1 MATTDN
7 KVSAEIEELQ
17 NRLDWLDKERLKA
30 SRRATT
36 LDQRQTTFE
45 RELETRDQRIKE
57 LEVKLGA
64 ATVQI
69 SRATQI
75 DSELKLFKDEML
87 SLVEQYDRRRADG
100 QDEIEKL
107 RRVEH
112 EMYQR
117 EIAAIRKEI
126 KPIGRLENEMAL
138 RPAEEQRLAGL
149 VGTQKS
155 KIESI
160 TSEVVNWQQQLSFV
174 SEAERTNAK
183 SIADLHTGSVESLRK
198 LESVDTRLE
207 VVNHNQIKSQTSIQE
222 IADALAKVRQEAK
235 IWSDQVQ
242 LGEHQ
247 RNKRL
252 DDWQAA
258 IDGFQGQMNSY
269 ATEWVKYDTQYKESK
284 MAVKTLVEWQSR
296 IESQQQE
303 IAEMS
308 RIGANQLLSRWDSFQ
323 VENDKRWKNYEL
335 DREQR
340 WARSDRKEKKNLV
353 QLQEM
358 SELLDDIQQE
368 KDALWRVQN
377 AQADV
382 MKSLPRIWKE
392 EVEKARAHNPNS
404 RRQPALIP
412 VRED

>member
-1 MATTDN
+1 MATTN
-7 KVSAEIEELQ
+7 NTVQNEIEELQ

-30 SRRATT
+30 SKRATT
-36 LDQRQTTFE
+36 LEQRQTTYD

-57 LEVKLGA
+57 LEEKLAA
-64 ATVQI
+64 ATIQI
-69 SRATQI
+69 TRATQI

-87 SLVEQYDRRRADG
+87 NLVEQYDRRRIDG
-100 QDEIEKL
+100 QEEIEKL

-117 EIAAIRKEI
+117 EIAAIRKEL

-149 VGTQKS
+149 VSSQQST
-155 KIESI
+155 I
-160 TSEVVNWQQQLSFV
+160 TGIKSEVANWPQQLSFIG
-174 SEAERTNAK
+174 EAERTNAK

-207 VVNHNQIKSQTSIQE
+207 VVNHNQMKAQTSIQE
-222 IADALAKVRQEAK
+222 LADSLAKLRQEAK
-235 IWSDQVQ
+235 LWVDQVQ
-242 LGEHQ
+242 IGEHQ

-252 DDWQAA
+252 DDWQAT
-258 IDGFQGQMNSY
+258 IDDFQEQMNSY
-269 ATEWVKYDTQYKESK
+269 TTEWVRYDTQYKESK
-284 MAVKTLVEWQSR
+284 MAVQTLVEWQSR
-296 IESQQQE
+296 IESLQQE
-303 IAEMS
+303 AAEMS
-308 RIGANQLLSRWDSFQ
+308 RIEANQMLSRWDSFQ
-323 VENDKRWKNYEL
+323 AENDKQWKNYEV

-340 WARSDRKEKKNLV
+340 WARSDRKEKKILE
-353 QLQEM
+353 QLQEIT
-358 SELLDDIQQE
+358 ELLDEIQQE

-404 RRQPALIP
+404 LRQPALVP
-412 VRED
+412 VREE

>member
-1 MATTDN
+1 MATTKN
-7 KVSAEIEELQ
+7 EVSAEIEELQ

-36 LDQRQTTFE
+36 LEQRQTTYE
-45 RELETRDQRIKE
+45 RQLETRDQRIKE
-57 LEVKLGA
+57 LEAKLA
-64 ATVQI
+64 AAVVQI

-75 DSELKLFKDEML
+75 DSELKLLKDEML
-87 SLVEQYDRRRADG
+87 NLVEQYDKRGVNG
-100 QDEIEKL
+100 QEEIEKL

-117 EIAAIRKEI
+117 EIAAIKKEI

-155 KIESI
+155 KIDSI
-160 TSEVVNWQQQLSFV
+160 TSEVANWPQQLSFV
-174 SEAERTNAK
+174 IEAERANAK

-207 VVNHNQIKSQTSIQE
+207 VVNHNQMKAQTSIQE
-222 IADALAKVRQEAK
+222 LIDSLAEVRREAK
-235 IWSDQVQ
+235 LWVDQVQ

-252 DDWQAA
+252 DEWQAT
-258 IDGFQGQMNSY
+258 IDGFQEQMNSY
-269 ATEWVKYDTQYKESK
+269 TTEWVKYNTQYQESK
-284 MAVKTLVEWQSR
+284 MAVQTLVEWQSR

-303 IAEMS
+303 TAEMS
-308 RIGANQLLSRWDSFQ
+308 RIAANQLLSRWASFQ

-340 WARSDRKEKKNLV
+340 WARSDRKEKKVLA
-353 QLQEM
+353 QLQEI
-358 SELLDDIQQE
+358 SELLDDIEQE

-404 RRQPALIP
+404 RRQPALVP
-412 VRED
+412 VREE